1 MSRPL
6 DLAGKFVL
14 LSFAA
19 FLYVPAGEAAVA
31 GEPSWFAGERVEEG
45 PIVAVLRGGTYRAR
59 ADGGL

>member
-14 LSFAA
+14 LSFVA

-31 GEPSWFAGERVEEG
+31 GERVDEG
-45 PIVAVLRGGTYRAR
+45 PIVAVLRGGGTYRAR